1 MSFKPDVEKARS
13 GPVKMSGIVDNILGT
28 LGLRRNY
35 HGWLVVSQW
44 PRLVGEHYARKSHA
58 FRFDDGVLFVACED
72 PIWRQEMAMDTEE
85 ILKII
90 HAEPYGRV
98 VKSLRLV
105 RGEKGIRSNAD

>member
-1 MSFKPDVEKARS
+1 MSFKPDVGKSRTN
-13 GPVKMSGIVDNILGT
+13 PVKMSGVLDNILGS
-28 LGLRRNY
+28 LGLQKNY
-35 HGWLVVSQW
+35 HGWTVVSRW
-44 PRLVGEHYARKSHA
+44 PQLVGEHYARKSHA
-58 FRFDDGVLFVACED
+58 FRFDDGVLFVAVED

-105 RGEKGIRSNAD
+105 RGEKGIRNNAD